1 MNKTSNGLPYEEIPH
16 DQVSIAG
23 GFFLI
28 YKDKINWY
36 HELTDK
42 KIKLYFDNNRI
53 IKDDQ
58 IIVINN
64 IIENISKFTLVTE
77 NSQYDNWFLFQ
88 RYLI

>member
-1 MNKTSNGLPYEEIPH
+1 MNTRI
-16 DQVSIAG
+16 
-23 GFFLI
+23 
-28 YKDKINWY
+28 
-36 HELTDK
+36 
-42 KIKLYFDNNRI
+42 DNNRI